1 MKRPR
6 LIPWVSGTLLILLLA
21 LIAIHG
27 GIWPVKRTPGNLPPA
42 PTALD
47 TATPPPAVIY
57 WQQKFPQYQLVKWA
71 PGFLTGDDQEDA
83 VIIYRTGSKC
93 YLVAVINQPGG
104 GFQATD
110 PLAAP
115 ASDQQI
121 SVGDVD
127 NKNPNEIVVSGQKN
141 GAYGYAVFALDK
153 NRLLTL
159 YSAGM
164 DQCC

>member
-1 MKRPR
+1 MKRPG
-6 LIPWVSGTLLILLLA
+6 LIPWISGVLLALLLV

-27 GIWPVKRTPGNLPPA
+27 GIWPAKRTPDNLPPA
-42 PTALD
+42 PPAVD
-47 TATPPPAVIY
+47 TAMPPPAVAY

-93 YLVAVINQPGG
+93 YLVAVINQPNG
-104 GFQATD
+104 GFQVTD